1 MIRSTWQSQLA
12 GRFALGILGATLL
25 ASSLAL
31 AEGAGTPPAGG
42 TPEAAA
48 PKAQQTIFDFQKEL
62 ALTDQQVADIKK
74 LLGDLARTLKVTQA
88 KITVLNYEVEELI
101 KGEGDLKVIK
111 DKLDE
116 EGNLRAEA
124 RYADVTASRSI
135 NKVLSDSQLAAW
147 KDLQAK
153 ERAKAAAAANDGK

>member
-1 MIRSTWQSQLA
+1 MIRY
-12 GRFALGILGATLL
+12 GFGILGATLL
-25 ASSLAL
+25 ASSLVL
-31 AEGAGTPPAGG
+31 AEGAGTPPPAGG
-42 TPEAAA
+42 TPDAAT
-48 PKAQQTIFDFQKEL
+48 PSAQKTIFDFQKEL

-101 KGEGDLKVIK
+101 KAEGDLKVIK
-111 DKLDE
+111 DKLEE
-116 EGNLRAEA
+116 EGNLRADA

-135 NKVLSDSQLAAW
+135 NKVLSESQLAAW
-147 KDLQAK
+147 KDLQTK